1 MRVRTQLAIAL
12 CALAGFTAAL
22 LIAIY
27 YFGARD
33 ILFRQIRSE
42 VLSIAATGAD
52 RIDTSAHERLQKS
65 GDESLPEYAAIQR
78 TLREIRD
85 ANRRNDVHVR
95 FVYTMRPTADG
106 RWIYVADAEP
116 DGADHSAIGTPVEF
130 NGEPLHLDQP
140 YAEKEFSKDEFGTW
154 LSANAPI
161 RDASGKPVALLGVDI
176 AASAVIAELSRLL
189 WAGVAATVIA
199 IVAGIGAGWLIARW
213 FTTPLEQ
220 IGTAVRRIG
229 EGQLETRLDSAV
241 AERSDEFG
249 TLASA
254 VNDMGVALRE
264 RDLLKATVVRYMS
277 HDLAEQILTNRE
289 LPTLKGARKQVT
301 VLIVDIRNF
310 TAMSAALAPE
320 EIVAFLNQFF
330 TRMIDA
336 IFSHRGTLDKFLGD
350 GCLAIFGAPLDDPEH
365 DRMAVLAAQNML
377 AAAHELSADLEKK
390 HGVPLRVGIGL
401 HAGDAIVGNIGS
413 EQRMEYTAIGET
425 VNIASR
431 IESLNK
437 EFSTEFLASE
447 SVVRGAGAEFSF
459 REIATVVPR
468 GATSPLKIFTLAD

>member
-1 MRVRTQLAIAL
+1 
-12 CALAGFTAAL
+12 
-22 LIAIY
+22 
-27 YFGARD
+27 
-33 ILFRQIRSE
+33 
-42 VLSIAATGAD
+42 
-52 RIDTSAHERLQKS
+52 
-65 GDESLPEYAAIQR
+65 
-78 TLREIRD
+78 
-85 ANRRNDVHVR
+85 
-95 FVYTMRPTADG
+95 MRPTADG
-106 RWIYVADAEP
+106 RWVYVADAET

-161 RDASGKPVALLGVDI
+161 RDTSGRPVALLGVDI
-176 AASAVIAELSRLL
+176 AASEVVSELSRLL
-189 WAGVAATVIA
+189 WAGGAATAIA

-213 FTTPLEQ
+213 FTAPLEQ

-229 EGQLETRLDSAV
+229 EGQLETRLELHRD
-241 AERSDEFG
+241 DEFG
-249 TLASA
+249 ALASA

-277 HDLAEQILTNRE
+277 HDLAEQILANRE

-330 TRMIDA
+330 TRMIEA

-365 DRMAVLAAQNML
+365 DRMAVLAAQDML
-377 AAAHELSADLEKK
+377 TAAHELSAELEEK
-390 HGVPLRVGIGL
+390 HGVPLRIGIGL
-401 HAGDAIVGNIGS
+401 HTGEAVVGNIGS
-413 EQRMEYTAIGET
+413 EQRMEYTAIGDT

-431 IESLNK
+431 LEALTKSYH
-437 EFSTEFLASE
+437 TELLVSE
-447 SVVRGAGAEFSF
+447 AVVRGAGPEFAF
-459 REIATVVPR
+459 REIAEVTPR
-468 GATSPLKIFTLAD
+468 GAISALKIFTLAD

>member
-27 YFGARD
+27 YFGARE

-42 VLSIAATGAD
+42 VLSIAATGAS
-52 RIDTSAHERLQKS
+52 RIDAASHERLQKS
-65 GDESLPEYAAIQR
+65 GDESLPEYAAVQR

-85 ANRRNDVHVR
+85 ANRRDDVHVR

-106 RWIYVADAEP
+106 RWVYVADAET

-161 RDASGKPVALLGVDI
+161 RDTSGRPVALLGVDI
-176 AASAVIAELSRLL
+176 AASEVVSELSRLL
-189 WAGVAATVIA
+189 WAGVAATAIA

-213 FTTPLEQ
+213 FTAPLEQ

-229 EGQLETRLDSAV
+229 EGQLETRLELHRD
-241 AERSDEFG
+241 DEFG
-249 TLASA
+249 ALASA

-277 HDLAEQILTNRE
+277 HDLAEQILANRE

-330 TRMIDA
+330 TRMIEA

-365 DRMAVLAAQNML
+365 DRMAVLAAQDML
-377 AAAHELSADLEKK
+377 TAAHELSAELEEK
-390 HGVPLRVGIGL
+390 HGVPLRIGIGL
-401 HAGDAIVGNIGS
+401 HTGEAVVGNIGS
-413 EQRMEYTAIGET
+413 EQRMEYTAIGDT

-431 IESLNK
+431 LEALTKSYH
-437 EFSTEFLASE
+437 TELLVSE
-447 SVVRGAGAEFSF
+447 AVVRGAGPEFAF
-459 REIATVVPR
+459 REIAEVTPR
-468 GATSPLKIFTLAD
+468 GAISALKIFTLAD